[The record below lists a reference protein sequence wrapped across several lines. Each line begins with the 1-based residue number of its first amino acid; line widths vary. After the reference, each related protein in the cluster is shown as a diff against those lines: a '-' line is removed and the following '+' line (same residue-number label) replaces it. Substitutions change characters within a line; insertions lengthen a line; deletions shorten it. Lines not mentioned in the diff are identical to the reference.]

1 MYRLTHVQHFT
12 CTLWQ
17 LLYVFIHLTLT
28 SKTILCVCWQCCL
41 SESDSTVELCC
52 YRLRRFTC
60 SAAGRLKDKGRGGW
74 RRGEGAGGLPII
86 WCCLSCIIPRFQMEG
101 NCWWSRRAE
110 QLKTERER
118 ERGGEEKEERPA
130 LFFGVSMQ
138 TPDKASLPL
147 FTKFV
152 FFPGSRFDRLSIL
165 MESCDAPK
173 LCLNPS
179 RNSQQLRPL
188 LICNF
193 CRAPVEKPKGY
204 E

>member
-1 MYRLTHVQHFT
+1 MFSYIWPWLQKP
-12 CTLWQ
+12 
-17 LLYVFIHLTLT
+17 
-28 SKTILCVCWQCCL
+28 SCVCA
-41 SESDSTVELCC
+41 D
-52 YRLRRFTC
+52 
-60 SAAGRLKDKGRGGW
+60 SAACQRVTRLLSCVVTGFADLHAQQPGDLKTRGEGGW
-74 RRGEGAGGLPII
+74 RRGEGAGRLPII